1 MFSSPEEVFAKEK
14 RYIMQTYKRP
24 RIVLK
29 EGKGATVKDFFGREF
44 IDCVGGI
51 AVNAVGYCHP
61 AVVNAIKEQ
70 AGKLMH
76 TSNLYYT
83 EPQVQLA
90 EKLSGITGMD
100 KVFFCNSGTESI
112 EAALKL
118 ACKATGK
125 RKFIAAEGSFHGRTL
140 GSLSI
145 TFGTKLRGVFEPL
158 LLDGVE
164 FVPYND
170 ADAIRDAIDTHTAAV
185 ILEPIQ
191 GETGIVVPS
200 AGYLNEVRE
209 ICSEKGVLLILDE
222 IQTGFGRTGKWF
234 CKEHEG
240 IEPDIMTVA
249 KALGAGLP
257 IGAMLAK
264 EGIEFETSE
273 HGSTFGGN
281 PLACAAALASIKVI
295 EEEGLVEKSS
305 ELGAYFM
312 EKVHDE
318 RIGLYSNPV
327 VKEIR
332 GKGLMIG
339 IELTKPCGGVVDKAI
354 ERGILINCTS
364 DTVIRLVPP
373 LVISKEQIDRVIA
386 VLCDLLIPL
395 NSTAEHT
402 ENAEPSGKSA
412 RIETVS

>member
-1 MFSSPEEVFAKEK
+1 MFSSPEEVFEKEK
-14 RYIMQTYKRP
+14 KYMMPTYKRP
-24 RIVLK
+24 RIVLQ
-29 EGKGATVKDFFGREF
+29 EGKGAIVKDFFGKEY

-100 KVFFCNSGTESI
+100 KVFFCNSGTEGI

-125 RKFIAAEGSFHGRTL
+125 HKFIAAEGSFHGRTL

-170 ADAIRDAIDTHTAAV
+170 ADAIGAAIDTNTAAV

-200 AGYLNEVRE
+200 AGYLKEVRE

-249 KALGAGLP
+249 KALGAGFP

-264 EGIEFETSE
+264 EGIEFKASE

-281 PLACAAALASIKVI
+281 PLACAAARASIKVI
-295 EEEGLVEKSS
+295 EEEGLVEKSR

-312 EKVHDE
+312 DKVRDV
-318 RIGLYSNPV
+318 GLYSNPV

-339 IELTKPCGGVVDKAI
+339 IELTKPCGEVAGKAI
-354 ERGILINCTS
+354 EQGILVNCTS

-373 LVISKEQIDRVIA
+373 LVISKEQIDRVIS
-386 VLCDLLIPL
+386 VLCDL
-395 NSTAEHT
+395 TR
-402 ENAEPSGKSA
+402 K
-412 RIETVS
+412 